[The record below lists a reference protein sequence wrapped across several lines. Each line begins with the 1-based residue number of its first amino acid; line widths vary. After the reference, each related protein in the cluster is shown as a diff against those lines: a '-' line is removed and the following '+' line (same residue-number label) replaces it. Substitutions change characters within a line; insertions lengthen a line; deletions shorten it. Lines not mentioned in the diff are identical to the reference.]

1 MPSISASAAERLLVV
16 GTASPGNIVAAM
28 SRRRLAST
36 KWFEAVPSASRK
48 ASAISPGSFGSR
60 LFEDGERLVAM
71 FGEVLLA
78 LDGTVP
84 PASMDGEGGV
94 SQGGEGLG
102 GVAGSGAAGVL
113 AAGPIADVVQAV
125 LDSPMPSRDVEQGGG
140 VGALARQAGDGVH
153 DLDAVLTAQA
163 ASSLDAA
170 DLAQTRPLAEIG
182 GEALAALQASDLDA
196 AVPLLDRL
204 DPSHVRRGR
213 PLRRGG
219 NPAGRPGRCRLPAS
233 AGCSSP

>member
-1 MPSISASAAERLLVV
+1 
-16 GTASPGNIVAAM
+16 
-28 SRRRLAST
+28 
-36 KWFEAVPSASRK
+36 
-48 ASAISPGSFGSR
+48 
-60 LFEDGERLVAM
+60 M

-78 LDGTVP
+78 LDGAVTA
-84 PASMDGEGGV
+84 ASRDGEGGV

-113 AAGPIADVVQAV
+113 AAGPIAGVVQAV

-153 DLDAVLTAQA
+153 DLDAVLAAQA

-204 DPSHVRRGR
+204 DPSHVRRGLSR
-213 PLRRGG
+213 PGSALSCVAALIGFPIRFGPLRITGAAWRMREQVGG
-219 NPAGRPGRCRLPAS
+219 IGLCAGENDGLITAHELAKALRSMEGNLQPIIIHITNDPDPEIKNTTQPARPG
-233 AGCSSP
+233 G